1 MGTLTIR
8 RIDNDV
14 LAKFKEIAKRNN
26 RSAEAEARSLLE
38 EITAEYAARKIM
50 TSADLISEMHQLLE
64 DDGCDDDED
73 FVPPR
78 NTYDREP
85 RPVDLGDDDDHS

>member
-8 RIDNDV
+8 RIDDDV
-14 LAKFKEIAKRNN
+14 LEKFKEMARHNN

-38 EITAEYAARKIM
+38 EVTAEYMARKIM
-50 TSADLISEMHQLLE
+50 TSADLVAEMHRLLE
-64 DDGCDDDED
+64 DDGFDDDED

-85 RPVDLGDDDDHS
+85 RPVDLGDDHDHS